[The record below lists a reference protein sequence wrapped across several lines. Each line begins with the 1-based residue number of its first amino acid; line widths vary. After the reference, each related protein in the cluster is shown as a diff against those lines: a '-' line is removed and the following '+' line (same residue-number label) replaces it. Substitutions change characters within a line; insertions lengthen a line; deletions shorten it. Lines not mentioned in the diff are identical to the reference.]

1 MSQAAGRPHDPIAA
15 GGARAVAAR
24 VHEPVAPPLPIP
36 TYVGLVTRAIA
47 FTLDAA
53 LLNLVAI
60 VVAVAVG
67 LALSVLSIPDD
78 LVPVFAAVGG
88 ALWLVWAVAYF
99 ATFWSTT
106 GQTPGNRLLRI
117 KVVSA
122 RDGEVPR
129 TRQCLVRFVGLTLAA
144 IPLGAGFLPILF
156 DDRRRGLQDMLAR
169 TVVISADQPARRRDA
184 TAHAEGAA

>member
-1 MSQAAGRPHDPIAA
+1 
-15 GGARAVAAR
+15 VAAR
-24 VHEPVAPPLPIP
+24 VHEPVAPPVLIP

-47 FTLDAA
+47 FALDAA

-60 VVAVAVG
+60 VVGVAAG
-67 LALSVLSIPDD
+67 LALSVLSIPDG

-106 GQTPGNRLLRI
+106 GQTPANRLLRI

-122 RDGEVPR
+122 RDGEVPG
-129 TRQCLVRFVGLTLAA
+129 TPQCLVRFLGLTLAA

-156 DDRRRGLQDMLAR
+156 DDRRRGLHDMLAR
-169 TVVISADQPARRRDA
+169 TMVVSADL
-184 TAHAEGAA
+184 AAPVALTR

>member
-1 MSQAAGRPHDPIAA
+1 MSHAAERPHDPIAA

-24 VHEPVAPPLPIP
+24 VHEPVAPPVPIP

-67 LALSVLSIPDD
+67 LALSVLSIPDG
-78 LVPVFAAVGG
+78 LVPVLAAIGA

-106 GQTPGNRLLRI
+106 GQTPGNLSLI
-117 KVVSA
+117 H
-122 RDGEVPR
+122 
-129 TRQCLVRFVGLTLAA
+129 
-144 IPLGAGFLPILF
+144 I
-156 DDRRRGLQDMLAR
+156 
-169 TVVISADQPARRRDA
+169 
-184 TAHAEGAA
+184 

>member
-15 GGARAVAAR
+15 GAARAVAAR
-24 VHEPVAPPLPIP
+24 VHDPVAPRLPIP

-67 LALSVLSIPDD
+67 LALSVLSVPDEVV
-78 LVPVFAAVGG
+78 LVFAAVGG
-88 ALWLVWAVAYF
+88 VLWLVWAVAYF

-106 GQTPGNRLLRI
+106 GQTPANRLLRI

-169 TVVISADQPARRRDA
+169 TVVISADLPARRRDA
-184 TAHAEGAA
+184 TAPAEGAA